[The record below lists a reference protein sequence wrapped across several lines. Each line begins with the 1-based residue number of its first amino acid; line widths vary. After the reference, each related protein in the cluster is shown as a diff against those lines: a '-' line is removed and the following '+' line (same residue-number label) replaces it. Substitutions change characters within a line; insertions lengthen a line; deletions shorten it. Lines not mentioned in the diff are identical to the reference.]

1 MSTTILERTDLAHSF
16 SPARSLPLLLTSDPV
31 MTGAS
36 RLFAGPGLTR
46 IAPGTYVPSQEW
58 AEARPDLRHMTLI
71 RAAMAKTRG
80 DVVLLGPSAAVWLG
94 LPLVGRLP
102 GRVQCPASVRP
113 GRARRCFNAIAAPVW
128 ATCSTHPAPIP
139 RPSPTRSLTWPGGAG
154 SPRVSAPW
162 TPPWPPTCAPAPS

>member
-1 MSTTILERTDLAHSF
+1 MGGMSTTILERTDLAHSF

-80 DVVLLGPSAAVWLG
+80 AHGAA
-94 LPLVGRLP
+94 
-102 GRVQCPASVRP
+102 
-113 GRARRCFNAIAAPVW
+113 
-128 ATCSTHPAPIP
+128 ST
-139 RPSPTRSLTWPGGAG
+139 PSPPRSG
-154 SPRVSAPW
+154 R
-162 TPPWPPTCAPAPS
+162 PAQHIRRPYLVRRRHGR

>member
-1 MSTTILERTDLAHSF
+1 MSTTILERTDLAHSP
-16 SPARSLPLLLTSDPV
+16 SPAPSLPLLLTSDPV

-94 LPLVGRLP
+94 LPLVGRPTGP
-102 GRVQCPASVRP
+102 GQRP
-113 GRARRCFNAIAAPVW
+113 CRR
-128 ATCSTHPAPIP
+128 
-139 RPSPTRSLTWPGGAG
+139 RTRCGC
-154 SPRVSAPW
+154 RMR
-162 TPPWPPTCAPAPS
+162 